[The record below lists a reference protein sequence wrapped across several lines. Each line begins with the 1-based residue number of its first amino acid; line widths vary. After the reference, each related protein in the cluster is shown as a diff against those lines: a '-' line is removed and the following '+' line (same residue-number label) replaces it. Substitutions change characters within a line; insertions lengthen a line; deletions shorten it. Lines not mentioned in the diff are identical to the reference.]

1 MYWSLL
7 GEQEGG
13 TSRHAGQTETFGVL
27 NHCNTAPAAQVRRL
41 ARPHSPCQAH
51 INALQRLMG
60 KTELEV

>member
-27 NHCNTAPAAQVRRL
+27 NHCNTAPAAQVRCL
-41 ARPHSPCQAH
+41 VRPHGRCQAH
-51 INALQRLMG
+51 IDALQRLMG
-60 KTELEV
+60 RKDLQV